1 MNWLRPAA
9 WSVFAL
15 DLVILAQMGYGALT
29 GSGGGPTGQTLLR
42 AFTMLLASWLLGV
55 AVVLIASS
63 WRRSALGLW
72 VSLVCGAVPLVWV
85 TSAIIGSLSE

>member
-15 DLVILAQMGYGALT
+15 DLVILAQTGYAALT

-72 VSLVCGAVPLVWV
+72 VSLVFAALPLLWVGAGMLGLW
-85 TSAIIGSLSE
+85 E

>member
-1 MNWLRPAA
+1 LRPAA
-9 WSVFAL
+9 WSVFVL
-15 DLVILAQMGYGALT
+15 DLVILAQAGYGALT
-29 GSGGGPTGQTLLR
+29 GSDGGPTGQTLLR

-72 VSLVCGAVPLVWV
+72 VSLVFAALPLLWVGAGMLGLW
-85 TSAIIGSLSE
+85 E

>member
-9 WSVFAL
+9 WAVFAL
-15 DLVILAQMGYGALT
+15 DLVILAQTGYGALT
-29 GSGGGPTGQTLLR
+29 GSGGSPTGQALLR

-72 VSLVCGAVPLVWV
+72 VSLVLAALPLLWVGAGMLGLW
-85 TSAIIGSLSE
+85 E